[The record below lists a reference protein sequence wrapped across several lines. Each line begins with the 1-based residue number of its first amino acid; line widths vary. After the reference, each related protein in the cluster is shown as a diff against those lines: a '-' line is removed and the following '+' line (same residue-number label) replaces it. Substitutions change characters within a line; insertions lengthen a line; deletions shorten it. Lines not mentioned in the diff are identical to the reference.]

1 MAAPVIQTPPAP
13 GVARA
18 DPDHKVNILLV
29 DDREDNLFSIE
40 TILENENYIIVKA
53 HSGKAALKILLTQHD
68 FTLILMDVQMPEM
81 DGLEATRRIRKELLK
96 QPVIV
101 ALTANAM
108 QGDREECLQ
117 AGMDD
122 YISKPVRL
130 DELMRLLEK
139 WAVQR
144 A

>member
-1 MAAPVIQTPPAP
+1 
-13 GVARA
+13 
-18 DPDHKVNILLV
+18 
-29 DDREDNLFSIE
+29 
-40 TILENENYIIVKA
+40 
-53 HSGKAALKILLTQHD
+53 
-68 FTLILMDVQMPEM
+68 
-81 DGLEATRRIRKELLK
+81 TRKIRKELSR

-108 QGDREECLQ
+108 QGDKEECLQ

-139 WAVQR
+139 WATER